1 MYWLQAVNREWPE
14 LVIERHKKDADS
26 SDMIATGYFQEE
38 CGSIYYECMHSYMN
52 LEYYRDEL
60 TGKRRILKALSS
72 FMKEEIDIAL
82 YSDAYRVILLEEYT
96 KENFPKYYTDEGL
109 ELAGLK

>member
-1 MYWLQAVNREWPE
+1 
-14 LVIERHKKDADS
+14 
-26 SDMIATGYFQEE
+26 MIATGYFQEE